1 MDVLMYDWT
10 RQFTIRQFII
20 QKMSMKIKHIA
31 LCILLAFVSCQRDE
45 EMEISWVK
53 ISNEV
58 IEPRYNTVCISSM
71 VASNATIDGVT
82 VILST
87 LPNFSTTTRYAM
99 EKQNDGN
106 YSIKIANLS
115 HGTTYYINYRATNR
129 WSSLNNDT
137 ISTFQTLNTKTV
149 ALVTSTQASA
159 IYSHSTTVGGNVT
172 DDGGAEV
179 TERGVVYSTSQNPTT
194 EDSKVS
200 SGSGLGNFTCN
211 LTDLQEEMTYYVRAY
226 AINEKG
232 TAYGGEI
239 SFTTIKGYFEN
250 GHEYVD
256 LGLNVKWATMNV
268 GASSPEDYGDYFA
281 WGETTPKI
289 ISSYYNWLEYKY
301 CSGTYNSL
309 TKYNN
314 SSRYGIVDNKT
325 ILEMSDDAAHANW
338 GGSWRMPTDD
348 EWTALRL
355 QCTWTMTTLNGIEGY
370 NVTSNS
376 NGNSIFLPSV
386 SRSIYY
392 DGCYWSSSLN
402 NDDPSTGWCV
412 RLHGNGQVLRENYG
426 RYDGLTVRPVCP
438 QWTSVKV

>member
-1 MDVLMYDWT
+1 
-10 RQFTIRQFII
+10 
-20 QKMSMKIKHIA
+20 MSMKIKHIA

-53 ISNEV
+53 VSNEV

-71 VASNATIDGVT
+71 VSSNATIDGVT

-149 ALVTSTQASA
+149 SLVTSTQASA

-281 WGETTPKI
+281 WGETAPKD
-289 ISSYYNWLEYKY
+289 YYDWSTYKHGNG
-301 CSGTYNSL
+301 SYNSL

-314 SSRYGIVDNKT
+314 SSSYGIVDNKT

-338 GGSWRMPTDD
+338 GGIWRMPTDD

-355 QCTWTMTTLNGIEGY
+355 QCTWTWTTLNGVKGY
-370 NVTSNS
+370 NVISKS
-376 NGNSIFLPSV
+376 NGNSIFLPAAGHCFDRALSNEGN
-386 SRSIYY
+386 YGY
-392 DGCYWSSSLN
+392 YWSSSLN
-402 NDDPSTGWCV
+402 TGDPNLAWYVDFYWYNVYRNDNS
-412 RLHGNGQVLRENYG
+412 RYYGQS
-426 RYDGLTVRPVCP
+426 VRPVCP
-438 QWTSVKV
+438 